1 MRKLTSNA
9 SLKGQR
15 KNINIII
22 FYLDEKIKMQR
33 IKRKNIFY
41 FLQWKKLE
49 KEISINAAIIANL
62 KNYSELVSNKLKK

>member
-1 MRKLTSNA
+1 MRKLTSNS

>member
-1 MRKLTSNA
+1 MRKLTSNS

-33 IKRKNIFY
+33 IKRKNILY
-41 FLQWKKLE
+41 LLEWKKLE